1 MIELMIFD
9 RYIYWFIDHFPSERG
24 LASCPLM
31 LTECKNMC
39 PDVLTGAE
47 QGNQIIFWTLS

>member
-9 RYIYWFIDHFPSERG
+9 RYIYWFIGHFPSEPG

-39 PDVLTGAE
+39 PDVLSGAE